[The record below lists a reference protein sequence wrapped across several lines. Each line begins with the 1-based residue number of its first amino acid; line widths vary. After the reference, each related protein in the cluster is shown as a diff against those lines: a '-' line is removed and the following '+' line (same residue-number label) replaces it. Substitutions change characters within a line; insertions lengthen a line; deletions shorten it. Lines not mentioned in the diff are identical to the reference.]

1 MNGIIHL
8 KTVQSKLQLNF
19 VPDTDYLLITGIKQR
34 SHFQKKLTPLF
45 IIHHRNLDLL

>member
-19 VPDTDYLLITGIKQR
+19 VPDTDYLLITEYNNGATTKR
-34 SHFQKKLTPLF
+34 S
-45 IIHHRNLDLL
+45 